1 MSQETYLK
9 SLSANER
16 QNHMQSNAHSIDEGK
31 YSRPITADEKTL
43 LREKHTDNAI
53 KLSDLKEEFDELK
66 KQYKDNIDPFVQA
79 NKTLLS
85 EIRTSQRIEKGTL
98 YHLANY
104 DAGMMESYN
113 EAGEF
118 ISSRRLR
125 PDEKQAGLFPLPKT
139 GTNN

>member
-16 QNHMQSNAHSIDEGK
+16 ANHLQSNAHSIDEGK
-31 YSRPITADEKTL
+31 YSRPITADEKTM

-53 KLSDLKEEFDELK
+53 KLSDLKEEFDEVK
-66 KQYKDNIDPFVQA
+66 KTYKDNIEPYVQE

-98 YHLANY
+98 YHLANHES
-104 DAGMMESYN
+104 GMMESYN
-113 EAGEF
+113 EHGEL
-118 ISSRRLR
+118 ISTRRLR
-125 PDEKQAGLFPLPKT
+125 PDEKQAGLFPIPKT